1 MLASLTLVLAAAAA
15 TPCEML
21 DALSTPQVSI
31 KASSAPSGPFV
42 APGAT
47 PPAAGRGGPGAAAQ
61 PPALPAHCRV
71 RLVLKPTS
79 DSNINAELWLPAA
92 NWNGKFMAVGN
103 GGFGGSIQGYGE
115 MQTALRLGYATAGN
129 DTGHSAA
136 DGPNGMFA
144 LGHPEKIVDF
154 AYRAMHEMTATSKKL
169 IERYYGSAP
178 QFSYYKGCSTGGR
191 QGAMA
196 AQRYPEDFD
205 GIIAGALANRH
216 IQMHTAGVYRNI
228 QLALHP
234 EGRISD
240 AKAAMVSKAV
250 LDKCDTLKEG
260 FLNNPRACSF
270 DFSTLACKGADADS
284 CLTPAQLKTVEQFYG
299 GVKNSKGEL
308 IFSGQALGNPL
319 PALAGPDGRGLPA
332 AASTPFASGV
342 SRTPTTTGRRSI
354 SIATCRSSTARSASW
369 TPSIRTCRSS
379 RRAAASS
386 CSTPAGATPTH
397 HAREH
402 RALLRQ
408 PESEDGQE
416 PGRLDAA
423 VHGARHGPLPRRRRP
438 AHLRHSS
445 ARMEAWRE
453 KGVAP
458 AQITAFNPQ
467 SGLSRPLC
475 AYPQYARYKGTGN
488 FKDASNWACTAP

>member
-1 MLASLTLVLAAAAA
+1 M
-15 TPCEML
+15 
-21 DALSTPQVSI
+21 STPQAAI
-31 KASSAPSGPFV
+31 KASSAPAGPFV

-47 PPAAGRGGPGAAAQ
+47 PAAPAAGRGGAAPAAA
-61 PPALPAHCRV
+61 PALPAHCRV

-79 DSNINAELWLPAA
+79 DSHINAELWMPAA

-115 MQTALRLGYATAGN
+115 MQNALRLGYATAGN
-129 DTGHSAA
+129 DTGHTAA

-144 LGHPEKIVDF
+144 LGHQEKIVDF
-154 AYRAMHEMTATSKKL
+154 AYRAMHEMTATSKQL
-169 IERYYGSAP
+169 IDRYYGSAP

-196 AQRYPEDFD
+196 AQRYPEDYD

-234 EGRISD
+234 EGRISE

-284 CLTPAQLKTVEQFYG
+284 CLTPAQLKTVERFYG

-319 PALAGPDGRGLPA
+319 PALQGPAAGRLPA
-332 AASTPFASGV
+332 AASTPCASGD

-354 SIATCRSSTARSASW
+354 SIGTCRSSTARSGSW
-369 TPSIRTCRSS
+369 TRWTPICRSS
-379 RRAAASS
+379 RRAAASC
-386 CSTPAGATPTH
+386 CSMPAGAI
-397 HAREH
+397 
-402 RALLRQ
+402 
-408 PESEDGQE
+408 
-416 PGRLDAA
+416 
-423 VHGARHGPLPRRRRP
+423 P
-438 AHLRHSS
+438 A
-445 ARMEAWRE
+445 
-453 KGVAP
+453 
-458 AQITAFNPQ
+458 
-467 SGLSRPLC
+467 SRP
-475 AYPQYARYKGTGN
+475 RTR
-488 FKDASNWACTAP
+488 SSITRT